1 MWPVEYIGVPIA
13 VLTMLLAQ
21 RMEVRMGAAAAGWV
35 AALPIAFGVASATIA
50 VTQNHTDASLIA
62 LSAAGHLA
70 PMVAYGIA
78 FVWLTT
84 RLGAVRGFLLATV
97 IYVAASV
104 SVIPASEVAR
114 LGIGVLAIFVGALYM
129 ARQPRAVRTGE
140 AASRT
145 QRLLSLGSAALV
157 VAFITVANQYS
168 GPGLAGAIGA
178 FPTMSTTIAL
188 FIAHRSGVRNANSVM
203 GGMVK
208 SLPIYLTYC
217 LVFALLILHTTV
229 WWAVAGATALA
240 LVAAMLTWTRIE
252 RADITENGV
261 LYAEP

>member
-1 MWPVEYIGVPIA
+1 M
-13 VLTMLLAQ
+13 
-21 RMEVRMGAAAAGWV
+21 
-35 AALPIAFGVASATIA
+35 
-50 VTQNHTDASLIA
+50 
-62 LSAAGHLA
+62 
-70 PMVAYGIA
+70 
-78 FVWLTT
+78 
-84 RLGAVRGFLLATV
+84 
-97 IYVAASV
+97 
-104 SVIPASEVAR
+104 
-114 LGIGVLAIFVGALYM
+114 LAIFVGGLCM
-129 ARQPRAVRTGE
+129 ARQPRASRTGE
-140 AASRT
+140 APTRT
-145 QRLLSLGSAALV
+145 QRLLSLGSAAIV

-240 LVAAMLTWTRIE
+240 LVAAMLTWTRVE

>member
-1 MWPVEYIGVPIA
+1 MNHVEYIGVPIA

-21 RMEVRMGAAAAGWV
+21 RIEGRIGAAAAGWV

-50 VTQNHTDASLIA
+50 VTQNHIDASLIA
-62 LSAAGHLA
+62 MSAAGHVA
-70 PMVAYGIA
+70 PMVAYGAA

-84 RLGAVRGFLLATV
+84 RMGAVRGFLLATV
-97 IYVAASV
+97 VYV
-104 SVIPASEVAR
+104 
-114 LGIGVLAIFVGALYM
+114 GGLYT
-129 ARQPRAVRTGE
+129 ARQPRAIRIGE
-140 AASRT
+140 AATRT

-157 VAFITVANQYS
+157 VAFITVTNQYS

-188 FIAHRSGVRNANSVM
+188 FIAHRSEVRNANSVM

-217 LVFALLILHTTV
+217 LVFALLIVHTTV
-229 WWAVAGATALA
+229 WWAVAGATAMV
-240 LVAAMLTWTRIE
+240 LVVATFTWTRVE
-252 RADITENGV
+252 REGLAENGGP
-261 LYAEP
+261 YAEP